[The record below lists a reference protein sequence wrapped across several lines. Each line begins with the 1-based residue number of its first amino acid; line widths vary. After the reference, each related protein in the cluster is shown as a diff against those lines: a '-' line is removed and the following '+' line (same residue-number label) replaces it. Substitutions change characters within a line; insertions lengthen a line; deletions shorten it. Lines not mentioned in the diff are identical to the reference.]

1 MTLSHRE
8 QEILDEIAKGL
19 AEQDPA
25 LVAGL
30 ARSRPLL
37 RSRLPVRLDL
47 RAVGALVLALLVLI
61 VVSAS
66 VGELG
71 TAGTAIVTG
80 ALIVPWLVLTA
91 RSGGRPRTS
100 RGARPTTGRAAAEEP
115 QPPR

>member
-30 ARSRPLL
+30 ARSRPGVQ
-37 RSRLPVRLDL
+37 SRPSFPLGP
-47 RAVGALVLALLVLI
+47 RAVGALVLALVVLI
-61 VVSAS
+61 LVSAS

-80 ALIVPWLVLTA
+80 ALIVPWLVVTA
-91 RSGGRPRTS
+91 RWADRARTS
-100 RGARPTTGRAAAEEP
+100 PDAERATGRAAAEEP